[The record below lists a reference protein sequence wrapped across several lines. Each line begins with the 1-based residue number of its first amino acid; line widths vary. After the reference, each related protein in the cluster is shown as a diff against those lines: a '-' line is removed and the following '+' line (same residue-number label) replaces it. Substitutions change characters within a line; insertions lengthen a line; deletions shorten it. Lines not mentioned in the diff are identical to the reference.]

1 MVSCWSGIRCGG
13 DVVRGEFLGEVFEEL
28 VFAGL
33 EAFQL
38 FGDAGLDVEFEGFG
52 TGGVGL
58 WD

>member
-1 MVSCWSGIRCGG
+1 
-13 DVVRGEFLGEVFEEL
+13 L

-52 TGGVGL
+52 AGGVGL